1 MDKNYKGPWAV
12 YEGEEQFD
20 KIDNNNIFQLD
31 LPTVDF
37 NIKNKDKYLQE
48 MDPNFHIPKIKE
60 DDGTFKPSFMF
71 GVKTKE
77 IILNK
82 ENTTTQKS
90 NIRIP

>member
-1 MDKNYKGPWAV
+1 
-12 YEGEEQFD
+12 
-20 KIDNNNIFQLD
+20 
-31 LPTVDF
+31 
-37 NIKNKDKYLQE
+37 